1 MFCTGIEDVVL
12 LMPIADK
19 GQRRVM
25 EILPNTYQIR
35 SLVGDRNLFQ
45 YLFVG
50 EKIVLLDTGASYTPN
65 ETILPF
71 LRQAGIEPSR
81 LTMAINTHA
90 DADHHG
96 GNASLKE
103 AAGGVM
109 LGCGE
114 RDRVIIE
121 DPDRLFATR
130 YDQWIPDHG
139 VGLGLNPEATAWV
152 RKMVGLPQRID
163 LTFCGGEHIAIDEK
177 RSLRILHVPGHSDG
191 HLAIY
196 DPVNRAIF
204 VGDALHGR
212 YCPAA
217 GGEASLPP
225 AYYSVLAYLGT
236 LQFLEALDIEWIYS
250 GHWPTFHASQ
260 VSEFLV
266 ESRRFVDSAA
276 SLVWRA
282 LERHK
287 EGVTLSLC
295 IEECGPALG
304 NWPANNQWLLMYPMH
319 GHLLYLE
326 QQGSIARVSGEKLVR
341 WKIAA

>member
-1 MFCTGIEDVVL
+1 
-12 LMPIADK
+12 
-19 GQRRVM
+19 M
-25 EILPNTYQIR
+25 EIFPNTYQIR

-50 EKIVLLDTGASYTPN
+50 EKIVLLDTGASYTPT

-71 LRQAGIEPSR
+71 FRQARIEPSR

-114 RDRVIIE
+114 RDRAIIE

-130 YDQWIPDHG
+130 YDQWILDHG

-191 HLAIY
+191 HLAVY
-196 DPVNRAIF
+196 DPVNRAVF

-225 AYYSVLAYLGT
+225 AYYSILAYLGT

-304 NWPANNQWLLMYPMH
+304 SWPANNQWLLMYPMH

-326 QQGSIARVSGEKLVR
+326 QQGLITRASGEKLVR